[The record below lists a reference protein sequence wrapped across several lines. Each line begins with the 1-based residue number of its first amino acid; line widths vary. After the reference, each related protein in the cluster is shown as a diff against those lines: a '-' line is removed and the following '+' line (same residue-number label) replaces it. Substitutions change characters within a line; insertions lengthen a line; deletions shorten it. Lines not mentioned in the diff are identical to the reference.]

1 VFEVDWFT
9 AFLFAR
15 HCVSN
20 HLFVLHTPSPLQLHR
35 RDVYQAH
42 KTLLISKPKTLLD
55 PALLLALMMG
65 KNVAILMLTRTP
77 VEKIQLVVVLVTHR
91 IAVIQTH
98 LGALGAIV
106 VPLDLE
112 IAVEIN
118 VLRPPLQLLRQPSPC
133 KNGLSPSR
141 GRCDWV
147 FH

>member
-1 VFEVDWFT
+1 
-9 AFLFAR
+9 
-15 HCVSN
+15 
-20 HLFVLHTPSPLQLHR
+20 
-35 RDVYQAH
+35 VYQAH

-77 VEKIQLVVVLVTHR
+77 VEKIQLVVVLVTHI

-98 LGALGAIV
+98 LGVLGAIV
-106 VPLDLE
+106 VPME
-112 IAVEIN
+112 VAVEIN
-118 VLRPPLQLLRQPSPC
+118 VLPPLLQLLC

>member
-1 VFEVDWFT
+1 MFEVDWFT

-42 KTLLISKPKTLLD
+42 KALLISKPKTLLD

-65 KNVAILMLTRTP
+65 KNVAILMLTRTL
-77 VEKIQLVVVLVTHR
+77 VEKIQLVVVLVTHI
-91 IAVIQTH
+91 IAVMHQH
-98 LGALGAIV
+98 LWGALGAIV
-106 VPLDLE
+106 VPME
-112 IAVEIN
+112 IARMLI
-118 VLRPPLQLLRQPSPC
+118 VLRPLLQLLRQPSPC